1 MAHKHSVYDT
11 DTHFRIDGVTRAV
24 KNASTTKTMVVQHDH
39 NSERFTFEVPR
50 MVDGHDM
57 SICNLVQV
65 HYINTES
72 INKNNFAVGVY
83 EVDDLQASPNDDA
96 VVICSWLISGNATKF
111 VGNLS
116 FVVRFACIAEDGTV
130 DYAWNT
136 AKHSNVFISEG
147 IYNSDDVA
155 GEYADVLAQ
164 WEARIAKLED
174 GVGSVKTVNG
184 VEPDENGNIVVEQVS
199 DEHINDLI
207 NGATEERFS
216 TVEGK
221 LEKIIADLNYVA
233 IDITRISCTN
243 SGTHEIGAVIAP
255 PTVSWALN
263 KEATSQTLNSEALD
277 AAVRS
282 KAYDES
288 ITTNKTYTLK
298 VTDER
303 GATDTASVSIS
314 FLNGVYYGVM
324 EDGATIDSAAVLKL
338 TRELRGDRKKTFT
351 ANAGASQ
358 RHAFAIPTRYGT
370 PTFKDSETGF
380 QAGFYKASTIAFTN
394 ASGYTEDYDVWL
406 STNKGLG
413 SMTVAVS

>member
-39 NSERFTFEVPR
+39 NSERFTFEIPR

-57 SICNLVQV
+57 STCNMVQV
-65 HYINTES
+65 HYINIES
-72 INKNNFAVGVY
+72 ANKNNTSVGVY
-83 EVDDLQASPNDDA
+83 EVDDLQISPSGDD
-96 VVICSWLISGNATKF
+96 VVICSWLISGNATKY

-116 FVVRFACIAEDGTV
+116 FVVRFSCIAEDGKI

-136 AKHSNVFISEG
+136 AKHSNVFVTEG
-147 IYNSDDVA
+147 IYNSSDIVE
-155 GEYADVLAQ
+155 EYADVLAQ
-164 WEARIAKLED
+164 WEARIEAIEQ
-174 GVGSVKTVNG
+174 GFIT
-184 VEPDENGNIVVEQVS
+184 DEQ
-199 DEHINDLI
+199 INELI
-207 NGATEERFS
+207 QAATEDRFS
-216 TVEGK
+216 AVEGE
-221 LEKIIADLNYVA
+221 LAKIIADMNYVE
-233 IDITRISCTN
+233 IDITKISCTN

-255 PTVSWALN
+255 QTVSWALN

-282 KAYDES
+282 KTYDES
-288 ITTNKTYTLK
+288 ITANKTYTLK

-314 FLNGVYYGVM
+314 FLNGVYFGVM
-324 EDGATIDSAAVLKL
+324 EDGATMDSAAVLKL

-351 ANAGASQ
+351 ANAGANQ

-413 SMTVAVS
+413 NMTVAVS